1 MIKFSFG
8 ELTNVLVIQ
17 NVMHVFSFMYIK
29 YICMRTYYCDTKG
42 FNVVEIQPRKYIK
55 QNVIEV

>member
-17 NVMHVFSFMYIK
+17 NVMHVISCMYIK
-29 YICMRTYYCDTKG
+29 YIYMHGYYCDTEG
-42 FNVVEIQPRKYIK
+42 FNVVEIQPCKYIT
-55 QNVIEV
+55 QSVIEV